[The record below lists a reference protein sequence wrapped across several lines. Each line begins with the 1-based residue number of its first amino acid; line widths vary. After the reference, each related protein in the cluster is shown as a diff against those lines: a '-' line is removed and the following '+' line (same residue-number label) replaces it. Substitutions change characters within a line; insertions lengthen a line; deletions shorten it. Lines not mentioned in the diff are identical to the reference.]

1 MTQEIASLRGGT
13 LLTRLG
19 LARKDVR
26 AWALYDWAISAFQT
40 SVQVALLPIFFV
52 KVAAATLPAA
62 TATQRWAIA
71 NTIAALIVAIV
82 SPILG
87 ALSDVAGAKK
97 RLLAGFA
104 LLGIAAVLGLFF
116 VDRGDHVLAAWLYV
130 IATVGA
136 TASFVFYEALLPH
149 LVPADQL
156 DRVSTAGYA
165 VGYIG
170 GGLLLALNLAWVLAP
185 ETFGISPENNLPVR
199 LSFLSVAVWWFVF
212 SIPLMRRVKEPPL
225 MREPDEARAASLLLT
240 PFVRLGETLRS
251 LRTFKPA
258 FLMLLAFLIY
268 NDGIQTII
276 RMATAYGTEIGIGE
290 SSLIT
295 AILIVQFAGMP
306 FSFLYG
312 MLAAKIGAKRA
323 VFLGLLAYAGIS
335 VIGYFMKSA
344 RDFYILAFLVSMVQ
358 GGTQALSRSLFASM
372 IPPHKSGEFFG
383 FYSVFEKFASVFG
396 PLLFA
401 IAIEQTG
408 SSRSAILGV
417 ITFFAVGALILSR
430 VDVVEGRRLAQE
442 AEKAIRIVPT

>member
-1 MTQEIASLRGGT
+1 MTPPAQRGRGGA
-13 LLTRLG
+13 LLAKLG
-19 LARKDVR
+19 LDRSDVR

-62 TATQRWAIA
+62 SATQRWAIA
-71 NTIAALIVAIV
+71 NTIAALVVAII

-97 RLLAGFA
+97 RFLAGFA
-104 LLGIAAVLGLFF
+104 LLGIAAVFGLFF
-116 VDRGDHVLAAWLYV
+116 VNRGDHVLAAWLYV

-136 TASFVFYEALLPH
+136 TASFVFYESLLPH
-149 LVPADQL
+149 LVAPDQL

-170 GGLLLALNLAWVLAP
+170 GGLLLALNLAWVLSPA
-185 ETFGISPENNLPVR
+185 TFGISPDNNLPVR
-199 LSFLSVAVWWFVF
+199 LSFVSVAVWWFVF
-212 SIPLMRRVKEPPL
+212 MIPLLRHVKEPPL
-225 MREPDEARAASLLLT
+225 MREPDESGTVSLLVT

-258 FLMLLAFLIY
+258 FLMLLAFLVY

-312 MLAAKIGAKRA
+312 QLAERIGAKRA

-372 IPPHKSGEFFG
+372 IPAHKSGEFFG

-417 ITFFAVGALILSR
+417 IAFFAIGALILSR
-430 VDVVEGRRLAQE
+430 VDVAEGRRLAQE
-442 AEKAIRIVPT
+442 AERAIRIVPS